1 MLCTNATS
9 GVSYSILWK
18 TFLRLSYIFGDQLF
32 QGSLYCY
39 GCYLPPNWLMTFKAR
54 EWDGW
59 VFGKIPS
66 TESPKCSWSLGFQL
80 GQFHLL
86 VPPVDLQ
93 ENSQSRN
100 REHLLKIHIKSTR
113 RCHRKPNRR
122 AIINISMN
130 NKRQRG
136 CGEKGTLCWRG
147 CELTQPLWKTVW
159 GFLKK
164 TRIKPPKREVQILR
178 INAHKESIK
187 MGLMSLFAGHQWR
200 HTHREQTCGHGGGKV
215 KVGSM
220 QRITSACNVGD
231 AGSTPGSGK
240 PPRGGSGNPLQYS
253 CLENPMDRPWGHKKL
268 DTTEQPTLSLYLWK
282 RWGKGTHTH
291 TRIHICFL
299 LWTPNS
305 YVEV

>member
-39 GCYLPPNWLMTFKAR
+39 GCYLPPNWLMTFKAQ

-122 AIINISMN
+122 AIINISTN

-187 MGLMSLFAGHQWR
+187 MGLMNLFAGHQWR

-220 QRITSACNVGD
+220 QRITWKDTLSCVKQMSNGHLLCD
-231 AGSTPGSGK
+231 
-240 PPRGGSGNPLQYS
+240 SGNSNQCSVTMSTGKAAQRHYLLSEWS
-253 CLENPMDRPWGHKKL
+253 CSFMSD
-268 DTTEQPTLSLYLWK
+268 SLKPHGL
-282 RWGKGTHTH
+282 
-291 TRIHICFL
+291 
-299 LWTPNS
+299 
-305 YVEV
+305 

>member
-9 GVSYSILWK
+9 GVFYSILWK

-39 GCYLPPNWLMTFKAR
+39 GCSLPPNWLMTFKAQ

-122 AIINISMN
+122 AIINISTN

-220 QRITSACNVGD
+220 QRITWKDTLSCVKQMSNGHLLCD
-231 AGSTPGSGK
+231 
-240 PPRGGSGNPLQYS
+240 SGNSNQCSVTMSTGKAAQRHYLLSEWS
-253 CLENPMDRPWGHKKL
+253 CSFMSD
-268 DTTEQPTLSLYLWK
+268 SLKPHGL
-282 RWGKGTHTH
+282 
-291 TRIHICFL
+291 
-299 LWTPNS
+299 
-305 YVEV
+305 

>member
-9 GVSYSILWK
+9 GVFYSILWK

-39 GCYLPPNWLMTFKAR
+39 GCYLPPNWLMTFKAQ

-122 AIINISMN
+122 AIINISTN

-136 CGEKGTLCWRG
+136 CGEKGTLCPG
-147 CELTQPLWKTVW
+147 PLHGEHRVLVT
-159 GFLKK
+159 G
-164 TRIKPPKREVQILR
+164 
-178 INAHKESIK
+178 
-187 MGLMSLFAGHQWR
+187 SLGISSEEWYF
-200 HTHREQTCGHGGGKV
+200 K
-215 KVGSM
+215 
-220 QRITSACNVGD
+220 N
-231 AGSTPGSGK
+231 
-240 PPRGGSGNPLQYS
+240 
-253 CLENPMDRPWGHKKL
+253 
-268 DTTEQPTLSLYLWK
+268 
-282 RWGKGTHTH
+282 
-291 TRIHICFL
+291 
-299 LWTPNS
+299 
-305 YVEV
+305 

>member
-1 MLCTNATS
+1 MLCTNAMS

-220 QRITSACNVGD
+220 QRITWKDTLSCVKQMSNGHLLCD
-231 AGSTPGSGK
+231 
-240 PPRGGSGNPLQYS
+240 SGNSNQCSVTMSTGKAAQRHYLLSEWS
-253 CLENPMDRPWGHKKL
+253 CSFMSD
-268 DTTEQPTLSLYLWK
+268 SLKPHGL
-282 RWGKGTHTH
+282 
-291 TRIHICFL
+291 
-299 LWTPNS
+299 
-305 YVEV
+305 